1 MRKKV
6 ALVGENGA
14 GKTTI
19 TKLILRLYDPDQGN
33 ILINGKP
40 ICEYDLLKL
49 RENIGIAFQT
59 TNVYAMSLAD
69 NLKLYRDNDDTQL
82 LNTIKELDLDS
93 IFDKSRSDLQTE
105 LTKEFEQD
113 GLILSNGEIQKIG
126 IARILNN
133 SFGLLILDEPSSSL
147 DPIAEYKLTNILY
160 SQANTTTTILIAHRL
175 SMVRDA
181 DCIYVLKEGRIC
193 ENGTHDELMN
203 KKGVYY
209 EMFIKQSKN
218 YSTLSQ
224 DTQSQN
230 EE

>member
-1 MRKKV
+1 M
-6 ALVGENGA
+6 
-14 GKTTI
+14 
-19 TKLILRLYDPDQGN
+19 
-33 ILINGKP
+33 
-40 ICEYDLLKL
+40 
-49 RENIGIAFQT
+49 
-59 TNVYAMSLAD
+59 
-69 NLKLYRDNDDTQL
+69 
-82 LNTIKELDLDS
+82 
-93 IFDKSRSDLQTE
+93 
-105 LTKEFEQD
+105 
-113 GLILSNGEIQKIG
+113 SNGEIQKIG

-181 DCIYVLKEGRIC
+181 DCIYVLKEGQIC

-218 YSTLSQ
+218 YSTPSQ